1 MARSS
6 HLNVM
11 FSRAEK
17 VKFLKSRGGR
27 KMLRV
32 YSALQALILKYV
44 DYCDDAG
51 VRNTPSSYRQ
61 LDGRGQLLSRRY
73 CKHSVWLLWCA
84 SHTAR

>member
-17 VKFLKSRGGR
+17 VKFLERGR
-27 KMLRV
+27 KMSRV

-44 DYCDDAG
+44 
-51 VRNTPSSYRQ
+51 
-61 LDGRGQLLSRRY
+61 
-73 CKHSVWLLWCA
+73 
-84 SHTAR
+84 

>member
-17 VKFLKSRGGR
+17 VKFLRSGGGR
-27 KMLRV
+27 KMSRI

-44 DYCDDAG
+44 
-51 VRNTPSSYRQ
+51 
-61 LDGRGQLLSRRY
+61 
-73 CKHSVWLLWCA
+73 
-84 SHTAR
+84 